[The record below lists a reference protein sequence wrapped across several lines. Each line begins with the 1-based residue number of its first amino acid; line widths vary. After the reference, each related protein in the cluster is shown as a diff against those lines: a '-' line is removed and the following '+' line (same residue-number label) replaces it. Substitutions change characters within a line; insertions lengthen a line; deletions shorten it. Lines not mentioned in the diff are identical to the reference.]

1 MGRDEN
7 RLALVDAIRQAVP
20 DRASTLFSLLALPTQ
35 EQLVAGSDKLLVDS
49 LSSPQM
55 DERVIAFQQLNQ
67 ITRKMLNYHPDKNP
81 AEGAQQWRK
90 LLAKNEIR
98 YPESSKP

>member
-7 RLALVDAIRQAVP
+7 RLALVDAIRQAAP
-20 DRASTLFSLLALPTQ
+20 DRASTLFSLLVLPTQ
-35 EQLVAGSDKLLVDS
+35 EQLAAGSDKLLVDS

-67 ITRKMLNYHPDKNP
+67 ITGKTLTYHPDKNP
-81 AEGAQQWRK
+81 GAQLWRK
-90 LLAKNEIR
+90 LLAKNEVR
-98 YPESSKP
+98 YPEPSKP